1 MESKRKFRL
10 GQVVSDKMDKTV
22 VVAVE
27 TPKRHR
33 LYKKTMKRVVRYKAH
48 DEKNKCR
55 TGDKVMIVETRP
67 LSREKRWRV
76 AEILAKAEVVEIS
89 PEEIT
94 REDLAKVLPEKKPKE
109 KEVPEVKAEEEIKE
123 EEEEKAEAAETK
135 PAKKAKEK
143 VTEAKAEAKTEEEK
157 KAAEEEPE
165 KKPKEERKTAEAKAE
180 ETKEVAEDKTTQAEP
195 EAKAKEEDQAT

>member
-1 MESKRKFRL
+1 MEIKRKFRL

-33 LYKKTMKRVVRYKAH
+33 LYKKTMKRVVKYKAH

-76 AEILAKAEVVEIS
+76 AEIIAKAEVVEIS

-109 KEVPEVKAEEEIKE
+109 KEVPEVKAEQETRAEE
-123 EEEEKAEAAETK
+123 AEAK
-135 PAKKAKEK
+135 PEKKAKE
-143 VTEAKAEAKTEEEK
+143 
-157 KAAEEEPE
+157 
-165 KKPKEERKTAEAKAE
+165 
-180 ETKEVAEDKTTQAEP
+180 EVAEPKAEK
-195 EAKAKEEDQAT
+195 KAKEEKKEAEAKPEKKAKEEVAKPKAEKKAKEETEDQAK